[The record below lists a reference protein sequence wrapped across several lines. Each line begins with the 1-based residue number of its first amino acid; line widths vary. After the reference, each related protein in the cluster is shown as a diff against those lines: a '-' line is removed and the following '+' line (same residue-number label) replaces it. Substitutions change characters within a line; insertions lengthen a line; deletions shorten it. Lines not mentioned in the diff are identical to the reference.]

1 MRLLSRYILNEFL
14 KIFFLI
20 LVIMISLFL
29 VIHFFETI
37 DEFII
42 QHSTVADCVK
52 YFIFKI
58 PWITFWMVPPSV
70 LLSTVIVTSIF
81 SRNNELTAMKACGIS
96 LIRMFIPVLATAL
109 VLTLFT
115 IIFNEYIIPF
125 TTEKANHILY
135 VKVRK
140 QVPKGIFKR
149 DRIWFHS
156 GDGSIWNIQLF
167 DPDTNTLK
175 GVSIYRYSEGMMI
188 RERIDATLVTWID
201 GKWHFSDG
209 VIRTFYKDGTFSTDY
224 FKEKDIPVLGIEPA
238 VNVAE
243 AAREKGIPTE
253 IVFFGVETAKRLA
266 LEGKNA
272 DLLLGNNV
280 LAHVPDLNDFVK
292 GMKVLLKPQGVITM
306 EFPHLIQMMEEVQ
319 FDTIYH
325 EHFSYFSFL
334 TVERVFNAHE
344 LTIFDVEELTTHG
357 GSLRIYARHKED
369 NTKPISDNVYALR
382 QREVDDGYTDI
393 KHYLIFNEKVKAV
406 KRDILNFLIQ
416 AKEEGKTIV
425 SYGAPAKGNTLLNYC
440 DIKTDFIDYTVDRNP
455 YKQGRYLPGSHIP
468 VESPNRVR
476 ETKPDYWFILP
487 WNIKD
492 EIMEQMA
499 FIREWGGKFVIPIPK
514 IQIL

>member
-224 FKEKDIPVLGIEPA
+224 FKEKDIKLRGTPE
-238 VNVAE
+238 
-243 AAREKGIPTE
+243 
-253 IVFFGVETAKRLA
+253 
-266 LEGKNA
+266 
-272 DLLLGNNV
+272 DL
-280 LAHVPDLNDFVK
+280 K
-292 GMKVLLKPQGVITM
+292 
-306 EFPHLIQMMEEVQ
+306 EVQ
-319 FDTIYH
+319 K
-325 EHFSYFSFL
+325 
-334 TVERVFNAHE
+334 RP
-344 LTIFDVEELTTHG
+344 EEM
-357 GSLRIYARHKED
+357 SLREIYRYVK
-369 NTKPISDNVYALR
+369 KIR
-382 QREVDDGYTDI
+382 REGFDDT
-393 KHYLIFNEKVKAV
+393 
-406 KRDILNFLIQ
+406 R
-416 AKEEGKTIV
+416 
-425 SYGAPAKGNTLLNYC
+425 
-440 DIKTDFIDYTVDRNP
+440 YTVDMHQKLSYPFISLVMTLIGIPLSLRSSRSGGMTFCIGLSIVIGFSFYFIFSMGISLGYNGGLP
-455 YKQGRYLPGSHIP
+455 PLLAAWGANLIFITIGLYLLLT
-468 VESPNRVR
+468 VR
-476 ETKPDYWFILP
+476 
-487 WNIKD
+487 
-492 EIMEQMA
+492 Q
-499 FIREWGGKFVIPIPK
+499 
-514 IQIL
+514 